1 MKKLITSCLSLAIFC
16 SSAAIAQVNIFDAYQ
31 QEKPIGDYEFTD
43 CNTGVKR
50 STHDPLNEGKVL
62 YVAKMA
68 TWCPY
73 CKDNTAA
80 NFNKD
85 TVASLLTKYKDKVE
99 VWLMFDGPTD
109 CNGAKAT
116 QEVVNLK
123 GANVHLFVD
132 NNDITSKFYSWGTP
146 TIIVVDPKSKRS
158 IFQGWEYGQSFPL
171 ATKSMNLLLDG
182 KYTFPSFINP
192 ENIAQFKP
200 AKVSSTREND
210 LVAWNPKYLADGKIG
225 TSWASAL
232 DKAQDSWCVIDL
244 EQKYTIT
251 YAKML
256 IGTGMDSKLVKLQL
270 SDNENGPWKDISE
283 VKPFNTQLNFKI
295 APNSKGRYFRV
306 LNASANDG
314 FVLSIADLVV
324 KGTPENPMATD
335 GQTDTDGLTIYP
347 NPAKDFVTINTI
359 TENSKAIIS
368 NSAGISVLEV
378 ELVKGKNN
386 VNIQTLTKGVY
397 FVSIKGESTQP
408 LKLLVD

>member
-1 MKKLITSCLSLAIFC
+1 MKKQLTLFIALCIITTLAQG
-16 SSAAIAQVNIFDAYQ
+16 QVNIFDAYQ

-50 STHDPLNEGKVL
+50 STYDPLNEGKVL

-73 CKDNTAA
+73 CKNNTKA

-85 TVASLLTKYKDKVE
+85 TVASLLTKYKDKLE

-109 CNGAKAT
+109 CNGAKST

-132 NNDITSKFYSWGTP
+132 NNDVGSKFYSAGVP
-146 TIIVVDPKSKRS
+146 TITVIDPKTKRS
-158 IFQGWEYGQSFPL
+158 VFQNWESSSSFPL
-171 ATKSMNLLLDG
+171 ATKTMDDLLNN
-182 KYTFPSFINP
+182 KYTFPSFINT

-200 AKVSSTREND
+200 AKVSSTRENNF
-210 LVAWNPKYLADGKIG
+210 VAWNAKYIVDGKLG
-225 TSWASAL
+225 TSWSSL
-232 DKAQDSWCVIDL
+232 SDKAQDSWCMIDL
-244 EQKYTIT
+244 EQTYLIT
-251 YAKML
+251 YVKML

-270 SDNENGPWKDISE
+270 SENENGPWKDISDI
-283 VKPFNTQLNFKI
+283 KPFNTQLNFKI
-295 APNSKGRYFRV
+295 PANSKGRYLRI
-306 LNASANDG
+306 LNASANPG
-314 FVLSIADLVV
+314 FVLSVVDLVV

-335 GQTDTDGLTIYP
+335 QQADTDGLTIYP
-347 NPAKDFVTINTI
+347 NPAKDFVTINPA
-359 TENSKAIIS
+359 TENSKVIIT
-368 NSAGISVLEV
+368 NSYGINVLEV

-386 VNIQTLTKGVY
+386 INIQSLNKGVY

-408 LKLLVD
+408 TKLLID